1 MKSKIKPILLSL
13 CLIVVL
19 GIFIRGI
26 STSIPSDRITIYS
39 GAVGG
44 TFYQTA
50 LHYREALTSLGFEVS
65 IRPTDD
71 ATKMLERVNAGEQ
84 PNSIGFMMGKS
95 DETRYP
101 NIRSLGFVGIQP
113 LFLFY
118 SSAYGRLISLA
129 TLKGRDIVMPPKD
142 SVATQMAL
150 SLLSLYDI
158 TPENTNIVFLPF
170 RRAVA
175 AVRSGDAYA
184 VFLMLGAEHPVIEEL
199 MQDSELNVFSYT
211 DTAGILKRLKNL
223 TTVSIAS
230 GGYDVLRQIPPR
242 PLELLAAQI
251 EIIANQNLDKA
262 AAYALL
268 DTFKNVHYSFTL
280 TQVDG
285 AYPAFIGALTRPYE
299 VVPEFA
305 KAGTPWLYRTLPNI
319 FAVLI
324 DKYLIIG
331 LAIFLLAEIY
341 RVLRYLYELL
351 ALTAEAMALSII
363 KHNLANEKAGKRTGL
378 IGLIFTRWAGRVVK
392 RKSLKQK
399 AADMLT
405 DEPQKTR

>member
-1 MKSKIKPILLSL
+1 
-13 CLIVVL
+13 
-19 GIFIRGI
+19 
-26 STSIPSDRITIYS
+26 
-39 GAVGG
+39 
-44 TFYQTA
+44 
-50 LHYREALTSLGFEVS
+50 
-65 IRPTDD
+65 
-71 ATKMLERVNAGEQ
+71 
-84 PNSIGFMMGKS
+84 
-95 DETRYP
+95 
-101 NIRSLGFVGIQP
+101 
-113 LFLFY
+113 
-118 SSAYGRLISLA
+118 
-129 TLKGRDIVMPPKD
+129 
-142 SVATQMAL
+142 
-150 SLLSLYDI
+150 
-158 TPENTNIVFLPF
+158 
-170 RRAVA
+170 
-175 AVRSGDAYA
+175 
-184 VFLMLGAEHPVIEEL
+184 MLGAEHPVIEEL

-268 DTFKNVHYSFTL
+268 DTFKNVHYASTL

-405 DEPQKTR
+405 DEP